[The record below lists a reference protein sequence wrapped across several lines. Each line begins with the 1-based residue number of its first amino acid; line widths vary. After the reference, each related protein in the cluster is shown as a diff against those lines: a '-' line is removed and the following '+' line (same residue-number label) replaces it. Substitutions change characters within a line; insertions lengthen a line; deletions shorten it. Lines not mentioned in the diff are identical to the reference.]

1 MSEPLPSLILARD
14 QIPRTQVLPAEA
26 TATADF
32 ATLYD
37 QYYPRVFGYVMRTL
51 LNRQAAEDVTGE
63 AFLRAW
69 RQFASFQ
76 TRRGSFAS
84 WIYRIATNAMHD
96 HFRRSRH
103 TVSLESMDEPLDML
117 LARREPPEDAATRLE
132 QLEAYSQ
139 LHGEIE
145 KLKPIYRIVI
155 VLFYFEEKSIKEI
168 ARILGTFVPT
178 VRWRLH
184 RARRCLARQLNQAG
198 RIER

>member
-1 MSEPLPSLILARD
+1 MSEPLPALILARD
-14 QIPRTQVLPAEA
+14 QIPRSPAA
-26 TATADF
+26 PAQAAAPADF
-32 ATLYD
+32 ASLYD

-51 LNRQAAEDVTGE
+51 MNRQAAEDVTGE

-69 RQFASFQ
+69 RQFSSFEP
-76 TRRGSFAS
+76 RRGTFAS

-96 HFRRSRH
+96 HFRKNRRL
-103 TVSLESMDEPLDML
+103 VSLESMDEPLDML
-117 LARREPPEDAATRLE
+117 LARREPPEDAASRLE
-132 QLEAYSQ
+132 QLECYRR

-155 VLFYFEEKSIKEI
+155 VLFYFEEKSVKEI
-168 ARILGTFVPT
+168 ARIVGTFVPT

-184 RARRCLARQLNQAG
+184 RARCCLARQLNQAG